1 VLKKLKIKK
10 IKKMKL
16 KIAFCFLLSAFCFF
30 PLFAQRTTISG
41 KIENNTFKQTE
52 LKLLTQ
58 EDGLV
63 FGSAKISNDGTFKI
77 SANISNPELYRLVFD
92 GGPQFMM
99 SLLPGQNIELVL
111 DANNLSVVKSVKG
124 SPGIEFYKNV
134 AEMITSWK
142 SLIDSVRS
150 VLQADKEIQFYNEF
164 QSQLKPYLDINDEMG
179 IHCVQVAALT
189 DSLQKF
195 VNSKLVKGKI
205 DSKGMDAFIYISTNY
220 FKEIMAQYTKY
231 KNYMQS
237 MSLFFDLK
245 SNKNKN
251 FESFYNNGTDKYFE
265 FLELRNSKMEDSFA
279 DFVSKI
285 EYFLYL
291 RDSLQ
296 IHDLADKKKEKEFLV
311 AKIIEISQMCSNVEE
326 TESIL
331 LNYAKNADGYAS
343 YAMQEAQRRVSTM
356 VQNYQKFFDT
366 EDKKR
371 SDAAANYLLA
381 NKSDLAVLM
390 FLDIFPR
397 DQYPKL
403 HQEVIKALYEK
414 YPNHPIVAERYKMES
429 SPATS
434 TAIGAMAPD
443 IALENPDGKIMK
455 LSDLRGKVVLLDFWA
470 AWCRPC
476 RIENP
481 NVVKAYHKYHAK
493 GFDVYSVSLDRD
505 RASWLKAIQ
514 DDGLVWPNHV
524 SELKHWQS
532 QAAKIYGVSGIP
544 ATFLIG
550 KDGRIIAKNLRGAA
564 LENALKELFD

>member
-1 VLKKLKIKK
+1 
-10 IKKMKL
+10 MKL
-16 KIAFCFLLSAFCFF
+16 KIAFCILLSAFYFF

-63 FGSAKISNDGTFKI
+63 FGSAKIKDDGTFKLT
-77 SANISNPELYRLVFD
+77 ANISKPELYRLVFD
-92 GGPQFMM
+92 NGPHFMM

-111 DANNLSVVKSVKG
+111 DANDLSAVKSVKG
-124 SPGIEFYKNV
+124 SPGIEFYKNA

-142 SLIDSVRS
+142 SLIDSVRG
-150 VLQADKEIQFYNEF
+150 VLQANKEIRFYHEF
-164 QSQLKPYLDINDEMG
+164 QSQLKPYLDVSSEIN
-179 IHCVQVAALT
+179 IHCAQVTALT
-189 DSLQKF
+189 DSLQQF
-195 VNSKLVKGKI
+195 VNSRLVKGKVDPKGI
-205 DSKGMDAFIYISTNY
+205 DVFIYTAANY

-237 MSLFFDLK
+237 MSLFFDFK
-245 SNKNKN
+245 NNRNKD
-251 FESFYNNGTDKYFE
+251 FENFYNNGTDKYFE
-265 FLELRNSKMEDSFA
+265 FLELRDSKMEDSFA

-285 EYFLYL
+285 EHFLYL

-296 IHDLADKKKEKEFLV
+296 IHDLADKKKEKELLV
-311 AKIIEISQMCSNVEE
+311 AKIIEISQMCSNVKE
-326 TESIL
+326 TEGIL
-331 LNYAKNADGYAS
+331 LNYSKSADGFS
-343 YAMQEAQRRVSTM
+343 GYAMQEAERRVSTM
-356 VQNYQKFFDT
+356 VQGYQRFFDT
-366 EDKKR
+366 EDKR
-371 SDAAANYLLA
+371 RGDAVVNYLLA
-381 NKSDLAVLM
+381 NKNDLAVLM
-390 FLDIFPR
+390 FIDIFPR
-397 DQYPKL
+397 TEYPKL

-414 YPNHPIVAERYKMES
+414 YPSHPIVAERHKMES
-429 SPATS
+429 APATS
-434 TAIGAMAPD
+434 TSIGAMAPD

-476 RIENP
+476 RVENP
-481 NVVKAYHKYHAK
+481 NVVKAYHKYHEK

-550 KDGRIIAKNLRGAA
+550 RDGRIIAKNLRGAA